1 MASNGETTSEGK
13 PQNPPERPTGELG
26 WIREA
31 LNNLAARF
39 DKLDLRL
46 DKLDAKV
53 DKLEERLRKVENRM
67 YWIGGIITA
76 LLVIVGALQI
86 LMRVADVSITLK

>member
-1 MASNGETTSEGK
+1 MASNGDT
-13 PQNPPERPTGELG
+13 NPGAKREIPPGHTTGELG

-31 LNNLAARF
+31 LNSLAA
-39 DKLDLRL
+39 RL
-46 DKLDAKV
+46 DKLDAGME
-53 DKLEERLRKVENRM
+53 KLEERLRKVENRM

-76 LLVIVGALQI
+76 LLLAVGALQI

>member
-1 MASNGETTSEGK
+1 MAASGDTLPEGK
-13 PQNPPERPTGELG
+13 PETTPDRPGELV

-31 LNNLAARF
+31 LNSLNT
-39 DKLDLRL
+39 RL
-46 DKLDAKV
+46 DKI
-53 DKLEERLRKVENRM
+53 EERLRKVENRM

-76 LLVIVGALQI
+76 LLLAVGAIQI